1 MLDLWPSL
9 KLEGWDIDEIVSDTH
24 ARCASS
30 EACIFHKYLL
40 QVLSFLVVMVF
51 LILNYFFKLQNRHF
65 ISVSML
71 HEYKYEYFCYQL
83 VVSDLQ
89 TPEAKIF

>member
-30 EACIFHKYLL
+30 EPCLFHKYLL
-40 QVLSFLVVMVF
+40 LVFSSCNGFL
-51 LILNYFFKLQNRHF
+51 NPYYFFKLQNKHF
-65 ISVSML
+65 MSVSML
-71 HEYKYEYFCYQL
+71 HEYKYEYFCCQS

-89 TPEAKIF
+89 TPKAKIF